1 MNKKMILFSS
11 IAILSSLVLAACGS
25 TTGEI
30 EYGSAGSTL
39 PTQAQTEVASIVNQ
53 ASKATQNAAG
63 TPVIAGP
70 SGSEAQG
77 SPTQRG
83 STGAAGNIQTQTSG
97 GADKTQAATRGA
109 TARPGGIGTPTLA
122 LTEDQA
128 TPRIME
134 PVLDWSTPWADLLR
148 NIHDSFYTISVE
160 ELANEI
166 NTGTQPFLID
176 VRDQEEV
183 AEYGYIKGAVNIP
196 YDQVFNNLD
205 KLPATDQWIVV
216 YSGVGHRGTIIL
228 SALRLLGYTNVF
240 LLDGGMSSWLS
251 AGQPA
256 ESGTPPSP
264 VRGATPVVDQA
275 KISDLKS
282 FIVTGT
288 YGIEAISLNDW
299 NNSDTKPMVVDVRER
314 TETSSNGAIDGSIHV
329 PLRTLFDNLS
339 QLPADKT
346 SPIVIVD
353 SNGHRGTMAM
363 MALRMIGFA
372 DVRSLFGGYNAWVE
386 AGLPINR

>member
-1 MNKKMILFSS
+1 MNKKLNLFSS
-11 IAILSSLVLAACGS
+11 LMILSSLVLAACSSLTEGVES
-25 TTGEI
+25 
-30 EYGSAGSTL
+30 GSAGSTL

-77 SPTQRG
+77 TATQRG
-83 STGAAGNIQTQTSG
+83 STGAAGNNQTPASTCAG
-97 GADKTQAATRGA
+97 KTPAATQGA
-109 TARPGGIGTPTLA
+109 TARPGGGGTPTPA
-122 LTEDQA
+122 PTEVQA
-128 TPRIME
+128 TPGIME

-148 NIHDSFYTISVE
+148 NLPGSFYTISVE

-166 NTGTQPFLID
+166 NTGTQPFLVD
-176 VRDQEEV
+176 VRDQDEV

-205 KLPATDQWIVV
+205 NLPARDQWIVV

-264 VRGATPVVDQA
+264 VPGATPDVDQA

-282 FIVTGT
+282 FIATGT
-288 YGIEAISLNDW
+288 YGVEANSLNDW
-299 NNSDTKPMVVDVRER
+299 IYSDIKPLVVDVRER
-314 TETSSNGAIDGSIHV
+314 TESSTNGAIGGSLQV

-339 QLPADKT
+339 DLPADKA

-363 MALRMIGFA
+363 MALRMIGYTN
-372 DVRSLFGGYNAWVE
+372 VRSLFGGYNAWVE
-386 AGLPINR
+386 AGLPVVR